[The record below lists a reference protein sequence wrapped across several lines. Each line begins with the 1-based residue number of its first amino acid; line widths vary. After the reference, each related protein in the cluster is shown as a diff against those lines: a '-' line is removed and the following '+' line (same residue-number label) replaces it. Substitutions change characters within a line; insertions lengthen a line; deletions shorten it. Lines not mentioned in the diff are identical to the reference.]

1 MTKKVQTVPEE
12 KDDKKETV
20 AVVFIKAEQ
29 RLEDEI
35 RDAVAATQSRH
46 SVCLSGI
53 GDAKNPHP
61 GGPCEDVTLVD
72 AAYLFGHFD
81 FAFIVR
87 SNDVRSLERFIVE
100 CVRTGKAVTETQTI
114 LGIGI
119 PDAAAT
125 TEEPESSEAA
135 T

>member
-1 MTKKVQTVPEE
+1 MTDEATKES
-12 KDDKKETV
+12 KETV

-35 RDAVAATQSRH
+35 RDTIALTQAKHR
-46 SVCLSGI
+46 VCLSGI
-53 GDAKNPHP
+53 GDVENPHP
-61 GGPCEDVTLVD
+61 NGPCHAVSLMD

-81 FAFIVR
+81 FALIVR
-87 SNDVRSLERFIVE
+87 STDVRTLERFIVE

-119 PDAAAT
+119 PDMASA
-125 TEEPESSEAA
+125 PKSSVGG
-135 T
+135 